1 MTTSSSTGKPRLNC
15 ALCDGP
21 KPAAW
26 CKGCPRETTSHFVN
40 ARIANKADV
49 VIVAEAPI
57 IPKIHNTASIHT
69 GYTDDAGKLITEA
82 VSALRKEDP
91 AFAKLAIEKTYAVL
105 CTDEDPNKETIDRC
119 KGFLA
124 GGLQVAGAEKPPVIV
139 AMGMSAVKALGI
151 KAQSL
156 KDVQS
161 RVFSGVLIND
171 VPHTVVCTLSTKMLV
186 AMAGLYTTFY
196 GDLRRALSL
205 ASTPVQAPRQSI
217 EELTKDYR
225 FPKTIEEVRQ
235 LCDDILEYTEGTTPP
250 EKWSIAVD
258 TETNTLFPHRDGLKL
273 LCVSVAWATGK
284 AAAIPLWHAETPY
297 DPELAA
303 AQVRR
308 LLASPKPKIL
318 HNAKYDYKVFR
329 KMGVELNNLAWD
341 SMLAEHAVEEDKKG
355 QYSLKPLTR
364 VFFPEF
370 TEYADE
376 LHTLL
381 AQEQGD
387 SQLEN
392 VRKKQKTDAEEEAA
406 LLGGETPKPKKGK
419 KKKSAGG
426 GFENIPIDKLLL
438 YAAVDTDMT
447 RRLTL
452 NQMVRMS
459 GEEKAYRKKREEQ
472 LRDKRRRHPVPLLCK
487 DPTPTRS
494 IVTKIAVPL
503 TPVLADMEYRGIKVD
518 REYMEFLDTELGKV
532 IETAERELYTL
543 SGKPDLK
550 LNSAAAIANILF
562 SEGFVNPETQTRV
575 SYEPVTVTKTNQAQ
589 TTEKVLKYLVARYS
603 CPFSSKMLI
612 YKKAY
617 KAKNTFIANV
627 RDLSATD
634 GYLHTNYNIHGTGT
648 GRLSSNDENMQ
659 NIPKKL
665 AGYSIKKIFIPS
677 DPGMAFVNCDAKGA
691 EVRIFSAYSQD
702 QELIKSLNDG
712 QDTHCFFADA
722 IVTRVRME
730 PGADEVLES
739 MGLDNSKPLTYEDF
753 KNRDSIKK
761 TDPKYAEM
769 LDKFRTAIKRVVFG
783 ILYGAGSRKI
793 AETIGISLSQAQS
806 IIDMLFQLYPSIP
819 AYIERTKWEL
829 NTFGLVETYFG
840 RRRRFSVRGAT
851 GYLRSR
857 AERQGVNFKIQ
868 STSSDIVLSC
878 LVGIEKPL
886 INDLRGRLLLTVHDS
901 IGFEIPKKYVSQ
913 LPDFID
919 AHLNIKPSTRYPWL
933 PTEFKWDYELGENY
947 GEMSSFE
954 TYLSGLKKEEE
965 RNDVKDAYSEE
976 EVREELAALD

>member
-1 MTTSSSTGKPRLNC
+1 MVVVSDAAVPPRLYDIR
-15 ALCDGP
+15 ALHEP
-21 KPAAW
+21 Y
-26 CKGCPRETTSHFVN
+26 E
-40 ARIANKADV
+40 
-49 VIVAEAPI
+49 
-57 IPKIHNTASIHT
+57 
-69 GYTDDAGKLITEA
+69 DDAGKLVT
-82 VSALRKEDP
+82 SAIRELRKVPE
-91 AFAKLAIEKTYAVL
+91 LANVKVEKTYAVL
-105 CTDEDPNKETIDRC
+105 CADEDPNKETIDRC
-119 KGFLA
+119 KAFLA
-124 GGLQVAGAEKPPVIV
+124 NSIQLAGQKKPPVIL
-139 AMGMSAVKALGI
+139 AMGITAVKALGI

-161 RVFSGVLIND
+161 RVFTDVLIND
-171 VPHTVVCTLSTKMLV
+171 VPHTVVVTISPKMLI
-186 AMAGLYTTFY
+186 AMAGLYPTY
-196 GDLRRALSL
+196 YSDLRRAMELSI
-205 ASTPVQAPRQSI
+205 ATAPKPKMPI
-217 EELTKDYR
+217 DELTKSYV
-225 FPKTIEEVRQ
+225 FPRTIDDVRK
-235 LCDDILEYTEGTTPP
+235 LCDEILQYNENGGNPDN
-250 EKWSIAVD
+250 WLIAVD

-297 DPELAA
+297 DPEQAF
-303 AQVRR
+303 VHVKR
-308 LLASPKPKIL
+308 LLEAPKKKVC
-318 HNAKYDYKVFR
+318 HNGKYDYKVFR
-329 KMGVELNNLAWD
+329 KMGVRLDGLVWD
-341 SMLAEHAVEEDKKG
+341 SMLAEHALEEDKKG
-355 QYSLKPLTR
+355 QYGLKPLTR

-376 LHTLL
+376 LHSIL
-381 AQEQGD
+381 ADEQGD

-392 VRKKQKTDAEEEAA
+392 VRKKQKEAA
-406 LLGGETPKPKKGK
+406 VADVDMLGADVDKPKKKPGAK
-419 KKKSAGG
+419 KKKGGG
-426 GFENIPIDKLLL
+426 GFENIPLDKLLL
-438 YAAVDTDMT
+438 YAAIDTDMT
-447 RRLTL
+447 RRLTVNQSVRADVEERAYTEKRKAVL
-452 NQMVRMS
+452 NHPS
-459 GEEKAYRKKREEQ
+459 PRK
-472 LRDKRRRHPVPLLCK
+472 HPIPLLCK
-487 DPTPTRS
+487 ERAPIRS
-494 IVTKIAVPL
+494 LVRNIAVPL
-503 TPVLADMEYRGIKVD
+503 TPVLADMEYHGIKVD
-518 REYMEFLDTELGKV
+518 REYMDFLEVELGKV
-532 IETAERELYTL
+532 IDKSERDLYAL
-543 SGKPDLK
+543 SGKNDLK
-550 LNSAAAIANILF
+550 LNSAAAIANVLF
-562 SEGFVNPETQTRV
+562 SEGFVHPLTQERV
-575 SYEPVTVTKTNQAQ
+575 SYEPVTMTKTNQAQ

-603 CPFSSKMLI
+603 CPFSSTMLI

-627 RDLSATD
+627 RDLSSTD

-677 DPGMAFVNCDAKGA
+677 DPSMAFVNCDAKGA

-712 QDTHCFFADA
+712 LDTHCFFADA

-739 MGLDNSKPLTYEDF
+739 MGLDNSKPLTYDDF
-753 KNRDSIKK
+753 KNRDTIKK

-793 AETIGISLSQAQS
+793 AETIGISLNQAQS

-840 RRRRFSVRGAT
+840 RRRRFSVKGAT

-868 STSSDIVLSC
+868 STSSDIVLNC
-878 LVGIEKPL
+878 LIGIEKPL

-901 IGFEIPKKYVSQ
+901 IGFELPKKYVSQ

-919 AHLNIKPSTRYPWL
+919 KHLNIKPGTKYPWL
-933 PTEFKWDYELGENY
+933 PTEFKWDYEIGPNY
-947 GEMSSFE
+947 GEMNSYES
-954 TYLSGLKKEEE
+954 YMAGLEKQQQAEVINAAE
-965 RNDVKDAYSEE
+965 DAYGED
-976 EVREELAALD
+976 EVRDELASLE